1 MIKNT
6 IEERDLRHQKIYN
19 QMKSLFHID
28 DMSGVELFTSLARV
42 AQLSETLDSLRF
54 DEEDVSLPRWR
65 LLLHLFIAEQMGNT
79 AGITPTELSHF
90 RQVSKNTISA
100 LLRGLEE
107 QGLIQREMDPKDLRL
122 FRIHLT
128 QAGRQIIHDT
138 APQRIDGLHQMLS
151 DLSGD
156 EIVQLTLLL
165 NKLRSS
171 LEGQICQFQKEQTD
185 R

>member
-1 MIKNT
+1 MKT
-6 IEERDLRHQKIYN
+6 I
-19 QMKSLFHID
+19 FHIE
-28 DMSGVELFTSLARV
+28 DMSGVELFTTLARV
-42 AQLSETLDSLRF
+42 SQLFEMFDSLQF
-54 DEEDVSLPRWR
+54 IEQDVSLPRWR

-79 AGITPTELSHF
+79 AGLTPTELSQF
-90 RQVSKNTISA
+90 RQVNKNTISA
-100 LLRGLEE
+100 LLRGLEG
-107 QGLIQREMDPKDLRL
+107 QGFILREIDPKDLRL

-128 QAGRQIIHDT
+128 QAGRKIILNT

-151 DLSGD
+151 GLSEA

-171 LEGQICQFQKEQTD
+171 LEGQVSQFHKEQTD

>member
-1 MIKNT
+1 MIKDT
-6 IEERDLRHQKIYN
+6 IEEKDRLHQKIYN

-28 DMSGVELFTSLARV
+28 NMSGVELFTSLARV

-54 DEEDVSLPRWR
+54 NDEVVSLPRWR

-79 AGITPTELSHF
+79 AGITPTELSNF

-138 APQRIDGLHQMLS
+138 APQRIEGLHQMLS
-151 DLSGD
+151 DLSD
-156 EIVQLTLLL
+156 TEITQLTFLL
-165 NKLRSS
+165 NKLRNS
-171 LEGQICQFQKEQTD
+171 LQSQVCQYQKEQTD